1 MKRLP
6 PAGILLG
13 GALLLLSGC
22 ASPGAGSAPGAGPGD
37 GPGAAPA
44 SGAASGEVITQ
55 ATVLQVE
62 PDAAMLCL
70 GAVMESYPPQC
81 SGPEITNWDWS
92 SVEMSENS
100 QAVTWGG
107 YAVQGT
113 WDGTAFTVTQPPIP
127 LALYDP
133 MMAAADPRQDP
144 QNAGATDDTRLL
156 EIQEELWNSDV
167 LEMLTSSPANG
178 YLWLTVPYDDG
189 SIQHFVDGVYGPDV
203 VIVQSAMRPVG

>member
-1 MKRLP
+1 MNTLP
-6 PAGILLG
+6 PAGILLC
-13 GALLLLSGC
+13 GAVLLLSGC
-22 ASPGAGSAPGAGPGD
+22 ASPSPAGPGAGSGTVPDPGP
-37 GPGAAPA
+37 AA
-44 SGAASGEVITQ
+44 GEVIAQ

-70 GAVMESYPPQC
+70 GAVAESYPPQC

-92 SVEMSENS
+92 AVEMSETS
-100 QAVTWGG
+100 QSVTWGG

-133 MMAAADPRQDP
+133 MAELDPRQDE
-144 QNAGATDDTRLL
+144 QNAGTTTEDRLL

-167 LEMLTSSPANG
+167 LDLLSSSPANG
-178 YLWLTVPYDDG
+178 YLWVSVSYDDG
-189 SIQHFVDGVYGPDV
+189 SLQDYVDNRYGADV